1 MPTLQELLNAAYSSS
16 GAKVASA
23 TRQSESQ
30 DFIAKSLGM
39 DSTPSTPAAQTK
51 VAQKHSEETC
61 LADMDYAEK
70 IAQALER
77 SAVLV
82 TKLASEQPVVVDPPN
97 KQVASHPKPP
107 PTAHG
112 NADGTGKDEK
122 SQGLPGGV
130 QTDSNSSTHK
140 QAAMAMVRS
149 KLAQAEQLMESG
161 QRELA
166 QHVMAEADQ
175 LAKTA
180 GFSIAPANL
189 PGHSTDFMLG
199 TSMAHTPHAP
209 TNEGAISLTKAQA
222 RDKTT
227 AEAKE
232 HLKERPTKDNIP
244 AAALGSAASQ
254 AGGVK
259 TAALLRQKVAAGA
272 LQRTLDAGRE
282 QGVGFDPRSGEV
294 SLLPAVPF
302 GAPIVG
308 AMRARAADESGVV
321 GALKGIGGG
330 FVGAGVGSLPGY
342 VLRAVGEHADSPVIA
357 GIGKGLSYLGSAG
370 GAVLGTDMATRGA
383 LERAKAKGQS
393 SAAAEEGLEVP
404 EKQAS
409 AAELIETKNFLEKV
423 AAFAAADE
431 ATDEDRAAAE
441 ILIHTANTQGL
452 GAVHAALSENG

>member
-82 TKLASEQPVVVDPPN
+82 TKLASDQPVVVDPPN

-149 KLAQAEQLMESG
+149 KLAQAEQLMETG

-232 HLKERPTKDNIP
+232 HLKESPTKDNIP

-282 QGVGFDPRSGEV
+282 QGVGLDARSGSV
-294 SLLPAVPF
+294 SLAPVLPF
-302 GAPIVG
+302 GSTYVG
-308 AMRARAADESGVV
+308 VSRANAADESRAL

-330 FVGAGVGSLPGY
+330 IGGALVGGAPGMALQAAGAGAGSPL
-342 VLRAVGEHADSPVIA
+342 LT
-357 GIGKGLSYLGSAG
+357 GIGRGLTTLGGLAG
-370 GAVLGTDMATRGA
+370 DVIGTDMATRGM
-383 LERAKAKGQS
+383 LERAQAKGR
-393 SAAAEEGLEVP
+393 APAPTVEEPEVP
-404 EKQAS
+404 EKVAS

-423 AAFAAADE
+423 AAFAATDE